1 MTAVAKVLI
10 TRPAGKADDLLATLD
25 STDTAYIYQPL
36 ITTRPVCI
44 SSRDKQLLQQADGLF
59 FVSVSAVQAL
69 QSQIEPDLIMAPL
82 FAVGETTAS
91 ALQRWLVKEVIY
103 PDDQRS
109 EGVLALSQLQQVA
122 GKQIV
127 VIRGNGGREL
137 IKQQLQARGATVKY
151 VQSYQRIPLA
161 LDGEQLLK
169 QWQQQHVRC
178 IMATSNELLELIFRL
193 LPVTAHAWLLHCYWI
208 LVSPRSRDT
217 AIQLGIK
224 PGNIILAANAN
235 DQALLDAISLF
246 EREYHE

>member
-1 MTAVAKVLI
+1 MTTVAKVLI

-25 STDTAYIYQPL
+25 STGQAYIYQPL
-36 ITTRPVCI
+36 ITTRPVPL
-44 SSRDKQLLQQADGLF
+44 SQRDKQLLQQADGVF
-59 FVSVSAVQAL
+59 FVSVSAVLAL
-69 QSQIEPDLIMAPL
+69 QQQVEAGFITAPL

-91 ALQRWLVKEVIY
+91 VLQRWLATDVIY

-109 EGVLALSQLQQVA
+109 EGVLALPQLQQVA

-127 VIRGNGGREL
+127 VVRGNGGREL
-137 IKQQLQARGATVKY
+137 IKLQLQARGATVKY
-151 VQSYQRIPLA
+151 VQSYQRVPLP
-161 LDGEQLLK
+161 LEGDILVR
-169 QWQQQHVRC
+169 QWQQQQVRC
-178 IMATSNELLELIFRL
+178 IMATSNELLELIFQL
-193 LPVTAHAWLLHCYWI
+193 VPVAAHSWLLHCYWI

-217 AIQLGIK
+217 AIQLGIA